1 LSCLIQLQFA
11 TLSLKLLHFPL
22 PLTFFTSSGVS
33 NKRCAAS
40 SAQTAAAARE
50 SFYPALLFT
59 IPFIIMSNALP
70 PPLSSSSFRHN
81 AAARATPPPAIAQRL
96 AAAQLGSKT
105 ATSSSAAN
113 SSSSSSSQTAPSP
126 HPRTHFLS
134 SNAHELASDPTGA
147 SLLLPRTKSSKQH
160 TNAACVAHLDN
171 CLPRVVV
178 Y

>member
-1 LSCLIQLQFA
+1 LLQRAISQFSVNSLVVVVSYSVA
-11 TLSLKLLHFPL
+11 ICHTFHEIVTLSPAF
-22 PLTFFTSSGVS
+22 TFLTSSGVS

-40 SAQTAAAARE
+40 SAQRAATARE
-50 SFYPALLFT
+50 SFCPALLFT

-70 PPLSSSSFRHN
+70 PPISSSSFRHN

-113 SSSSSSSQTAPSP
+113 SSSFSSSSSSQTAPSP

-147 SLLLPRTKSSKQH
+147 RPLLPRTKS
-160 TNAACVAHLDN
+160 
-171 CLPRVVV
+171 
-178 Y
+178 